1 MVFTDKKSQDRHHN
15 RMNLRDT
22 SSDPTNIHG
31 DANIPRASG
40 SRIIGRGASSNIN
53 DDNDLND
60 RDEDDRTTG
69 LPDDLPPLETAHVP
83 HAERRQRSKNLRKP
97 AN

>member
-22 SSDPTNIHG
+22 SSDPTNLHG
-31 DANIPRASG
+31 DANIPRASDANL
-40 SRIIGRGASSNIN
+40 RRGAGSNVN

-60 RDEDDRTTG
+60 RVEDDGTTG
-69 LPDDLPPLETAHVP
+69 LPSDLPDLETAHVP
-83 HAERRQRSKNLRKP
+83 HAERRQRSKNRRKP